1 MVVIMYKSDSI
12 SPLHL
17 ILLSMTAIGLK
28 NHVFVISPL
37 ISTSG
42 RDAWIAVLLTM
53 VLVFPWVLLLLYIH
67 KKSSRRPIIKLL
79 SETVGIKV
87 TKIVIF
93 ILVIYLMLLAG
104 VSLRET
110 ITWTTIVYLPETP
123 PLLLTAVF
131 LFVCWFL
138 ASSSFQTM
146 NTVNVFLL
154 FFIIILGLFVAIANI
169 QYKNYSL
176 LLPMLEHGYQP
187 VFQGMIYQ
195 ASGMVE
201 IFFFL
206 LLQHKVNAPLRF
218 RHFFISTIILTG
230 LTIGPLMGAIIE
242 FGPTEAARQ
251 RFPPYEE
258 WGLVSLGKFIE
269 HVDFLSIYQWLSG
282 VFIRIS
288 LLLLMIKEVLPTE
301 NESKK
306 KWILLCVLFFVG
318 AMVLAPFTD
327 FQFND
332 WLKLYILPG
341 TFWFFF
347 SLSILFTIVAAIHSR
362 RKGGS
367 TNGI

>member
-1 MVVIMYKSDSI
+1 MYKTDSVSSI
-12 SPLHL
+12 HI
-17 ILLSMTAIGLK
+17 ILLTMTAIGLK

-53 VLVFPWVLLLLYIH
+53 VCVFPWVLLLLYIH
-67 KKSSRRPIIKLL
+67 KKSSRRPIVRFL
-79 SETVGIKV
+79 SDTVGTKV
-87 TKIVIF
+87 TNSVIF
-93 ILVIYLMLLAG
+93 VFVIYLIVLAG

-110 ITWTTIVYLPETP
+110 IIWTTIVYLPETP
-123 PLLLTAVF
+123 PLLLTTVF

-138 ASSSFQTM
+138 ASSSFQTL

-169 QYKNYSL
+169 QHKNFSL
-176 LLPMLEHGYQP
+176 LLPVLEHGYRP
-187 VFQGMIYQ
+187 VFKGMIYQ

-206 LLQHKVNAPLRF
+206 ILQHKINAPLRF
-218 RHFFISTIILTG
+218 RHFLISILILTG
-230 LTIGPLMGAIIE
+230 LTIGPLIGAIIE
-242 FGPTEAARQ
+242 FGPTEAAKQ

-258 WGLVSLGKFIE
+258 WGLVSIGKFIE

-301 NESKK
+301 NERKK
-306 KWILLCVLFFVG
+306 KWILLCVSFFVG
-318 AMVLAPFTD
+318 AIVLVPITD

-332 WLKLYILPG
+332 WLKLYILPA

-347 SLSILFTIVAAIHSR
+347 CLSILLAIVAMIHSR
-362 RKGGS
+362 KKRGS
-367 TNGI
+367 TNEF